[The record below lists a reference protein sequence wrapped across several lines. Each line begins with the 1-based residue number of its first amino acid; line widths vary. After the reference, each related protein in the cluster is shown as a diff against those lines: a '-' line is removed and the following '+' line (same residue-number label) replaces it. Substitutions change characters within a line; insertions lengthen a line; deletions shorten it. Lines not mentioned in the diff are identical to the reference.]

1 MQTQEASTAKLTT
14 VAVFPENSFLENL
27 AVRADGSILVTEILQ
42 GQLRYVPPE
51 GVPADQVPVHTF
63 GRFTMGVVEAG
74 PDVYY
79 INTSDP
85 FSARKSYLHRL
96 DLRQW
101 NPGEPERAEIVLEF
115 PAQAGGLNGSCLLAP
130 GVIVLADSLAGLIWR
145 VDLPAV
151 GGGTP
156 TARDWLQHDSLAATA
171 DSADVLGIVPQQP
184 GVNGVSYA
192 ARTHYLYYTSTG
204 QKLFMR
210 VPVDPSTHDPA
221 GPAEFV
227 ASGKLDQPTSRYGT
241 GRYAP
246 RTALLA
252 NLCDE
257 HRLGDR
263 NLHVDAPVSRSVI
276 GPGHR
281 RRAHRRRSARLS
293 RSGRDG
299 PERHLTGQYVT
310 PPGRCRYPGPA
321 ATAPAKDSCPLPGH
335 LGHSSTAICC
345 VSLG

>member
-14 VAVFPENSFLENL
+14 VAVFPENSLLENL

-42 GQLRYVPPE
+42 GQLWYVPPE
-51 GVPADQVPVHTF
+51 GVPADPVPVHTF

-96 DLRQW
+96 
-101 NPGEPERAEIVLEF
+101 
-115 PAQAGGLNGSCLLAP
+115 
-130 GVIVLADSLAGLIWR
+130 
-145 VDLPAV
+145 
-151 GGGTP
+151 
-156 TARDWLQHDSLAATA
+156 
-171 DSADVLGIVPQQP
+171 
-184 GVNGVSYA
+184 
-192 ARTHYLYYTSTG
+192 TG
-204 QKLFMR
+204 QKLLMR
-210 VPVDPSTHDPA
+210 VPVDPSTYDPA

-281 RRAHRRRSARLS
+281 RRAPPPFSALVQVRPGRARTAPDGTICHAARPVPIS
-293 RSGRDG
+293 RSGRDRASQRFVSSARPSG
-299 PERHLTGQYVT
+299 ALQYGDLLCQFRLTNQGCQSKLTGMDIEKLSEDVSSDD
-310 PPGRCRYPGPA
+310 PA
-321 ATAPAKDSCPLPGH
+321 VGLRASLALHRLAERVEAHHVASAREKGWSWQQIGDA
-335 LGHSSTAICC
+335 LGITRQSVHTKYNKELS
-345 VSLG
+345 

>member
-1 MQTQEASTAKLTT
+1 MRTQEASTAKLTT

-42 GQLRYVPPE
+42 RQLWHIPPE
-51 GVPADQVPVHTF
+51 RVPAEPVPVHTF
-63 GRFTMGVVEAG
+63 GQFTMGIVEAG
-74 PDVYY
+74 PDVFY

-85 FSARKSYLHRL
+85 FTAHTSYLHRL

-101 NPGEPERAEIVLEF
+101 NPGEPVRSETVLEF

-145 VDLPAV
+145 VDLAP
-151 GGGTP
+151 GDGEP
-156 TARDWLQHDSLAATA
+156 TTRVWLQHDSLAATA

-263 NLHVDAPVSRSVI
+263 NLHVDAPVSRIVI

-281 RRAHRRRSARLS
+281 RRAPPPFSALVQVRPGRARTAPDGTICHAARPVPIS
-293 RSGRDG
+293 RSGRD
-299 PERHLTGQYVT
+299 RASQRFVSSA
-310 PPGRCRYPGPA
+310 R
-321 ATAPAKDSCPLPGH
+321 GH
-335 LGHSSTAICC
+335 LGQSDVAICC
-345 VSLG
+345 VSLD

>member
-14 VAVFPENSFLENL
+14 VAVFPENSLLENL

-42 GQLRYVPPE
+42 GQLWYVPPE
-51 GVPADQVPVHTF
+51 GVPADPVPVHTF

-96 DLRQW
+96 
-101 NPGEPERAEIVLEF
+101 
-115 PAQAGGLNGSCLLAP
+115 
-130 GVIVLADSLAGLIWR
+130 
-145 VDLPAV
+145 
-151 GGGTP
+151 
-156 TARDWLQHDSLAATA
+156 
-171 DSADVLGIVPQQP
+171 
-184 GVNGVSYA
+184 
-192 ARTHYLYYTSTG
+192 TG

-210 VPVDPSTHDPA
+210 VPVDPSTYDPA

-241 GRYAP
+241 GRCAR

-263 NLHVDAPVSRSVI
+263 NLHVDAPVSRIVI